1 MLLEEILGLL
11 VLPLL
16 TKLKCTFHRLYPG
29 SLCTGVE
36 LGLCF
41 FPGPAGLSSG
51 PFQQRISS
59 VLFEALHNLKHG
71 LVLLLPPPGKR
82 VL

>member
-1 MLLEEILGLL
+1 MLCALWIE
-11 VLPLL
+11 
-16 TKLKCTFHRLYPG
+16 
-29 SLCTGVE
+29 
-36 LGLCF
+36 LCF
-41 FPGPAGLSSG
+41 LPGPAGRSSG

-59 VLFEALHNLKHG
+59 VLFEALRNLKCG